1 LLWRWLPIAF
11 ALADRL
17 ARLSQHTSA
26 DPPNSDLDP
35 VLKWAAVALIVVPS
49 PDAILLIRRSERL
62 GDPWSGHIALP
73 GGRQDPLDPDLLETV
88 IRETREEVGIQ
99 LERGH
104 LMGSLEAVVPLS
116 PVLPPIAVR
125 PFVFLLDRR
134 PALALNSEVA
144 SATWVEI
151 EHLLQPTTHHPVQLE
166 VAGIPRWVQAYQLE
180 HGVIWGLTERIL
192 TSLIDCIGA

>member
-1 LLWRWLPIAF
+1 MPIAF

-17 ARLSQHTSA
+17 ARLSQHPSA
-26 DPPNSDLDP
+26 DPPNSALDP
-35 VLKWAAVALIVVPS
+35 VLKWAAVALIVVPA

-73 GGRQDPLDPDLLETV
+73 GGRQDPLDPDLLGTV
-88 IRETREEVGIQ
+88 FRETREEVGIQ

-116 PVLPPIAVR
+116 PVLPPLAVR
-125 PFVFLLDRR
+125 PFVFLLDHR

-144 SATWVEI
+144 SATWVEVD
-151 EHLLQPTTHHPVQLE
+151 HLLQPTTHHPVQLE
-166 VAGIPRWVQAYQLE
+166 VAGTLRLVPAYQLE

-192 TSLIDCIGA
+192 TSLIDCISA

>member
-1 LLWRWLPIAF
+1 LPIAF

-17 ARLSQHTSA
+17 ARLSQHSWA
-26 DPPNSDLDP
+26 DPPKSDGDP
-35 VLKWAAVALIVVPS
+35 VWKWAAVAIIVVPA
-49 PDAILLIRRSERL
+49 PAAILLIRRSERL

-73 GGRQDPLDPDLLETV
+73 GGRQDPLDPDLLETA

-99 LERGH
+99 LERGN
-104 LMGSLEAVVPLS
+104 LMGSLAAVVPLS

-144 SATWVEI
+144 SATWVEVD
-151 EHLLQPTTHHPVQLE
+151 HLLQPTNHHPVQLE
-166 VAGIPRWVQAYQLE
+166 VAGIPRVVQAYQLE
-180 HGVIWGLTERIL
+180 EGVIWGLTERIL
-192 TSLIDCIGA
+192 SSLIDRISD

>member
-17 ARLSQHTSA
+17 ARLSQRNWA
-26 DPPNSDLDP
+26 DPPKSDGDP
-35 VLKWAAVALIVVPS
+35 VWKWAAVAIVVAPA
-49 PDAILLIRRSERL
+49 PDAVLLIRRSERF

-73 GGRQDPLDPDLLETV
+73 GGRKDPLDPDLLGTA

-99 LERGH
+99 LERGQV
-104 LMGSLEAVVPLS
+104 MGSLEAVVPQS

-134 PALALNSEVA
+134 PTLTLNSEVA
-144 SATWVEI
+144 SATWVEVDF
-151 EHLLQPTTHHPVQLE
+151 LLQPTIHHPVQLE
-166 VAGIPRWVQAYQLE
+166 VAGIPRVVQAYQLE
-180 HGVIWGLTERIL
+180 HGMVWGLTERIL
-192 TSLIDCIGA
+192 SGLLDQIRD

>member
-1 LLWRWLPIAF
+1 LPIAF

-17 ARLSQHTSA
+17 ARLSQRSWA
-26 DPPNSDLDP
+26 DPPKSEGDP
-35 VLKWAAVALIVVPS
+35 VWKWAAVALIVVPA

-73 GGRQDPLDPDLLETV
+73 GGRQDPLDPDLLGTA

-116 PVLPPIAVR
+116 PVLPAIAVR

-134 PALALNSEVA
+134 PTLALNSEVA
-144 SATWVEI
+144 SATWVEVD
-151 EHLLQPTTHHPVQLE
+151 HLLRPTTHHPVQLE
-166 VAGIPRWVQAYQLE
+166 VAGVPRLVQAYQLDD
-180 HGVIWGLTERIL
+180 GVIWGLTERIL
-192 TSLIDCIGA
+192 TSLIDRISD